1 MPATTGLSHA
11 AAAFVSLLLSA
22 TIGTYIEEYELV
34 ETATDAVGT
43 TLANATGGTIS
54 PEFSGPI
61 VVVTGLSFLW
71 GVAYHW
77 RRFGGTAD
85 GMTDS

>member
-22 TIGTYIEEYELV
+22 TLETYIEQYELV
-34 ETATDAVGT
+34 ETATYAIGT
-43 TLANATGGTIS
+43 TAANATDGAITPEYGGLL
-54 PEFSGPI
+54 

-71 GVAYHW
+71 GLAYHW

-85 GMTDS
+85 GMGAS